1 MKSPAQIDRTLTMVV
16 LALLLVGCFLV
27 LQPFL
32 TAIIWALILCATIW
46 PLFIHLR
53 NRLKGRSGI
62 AALAI
67 VLLMAVTV
75 LAPFVIV
82 GITIADNAEAV
93 SERLQE
99 FLKTGPPPPPEW
111 VASIPIIGEWAS
123 TTLGSFA
130 HDTAR
135 LLDAARQFVEPV
147 RKLLYAGG
155 ATLLGG
161 ILQLA
166 LSIFIAFFF
175 LRDGDALLERMHAA
189 IERIAPERGRRLA
202 GVAATTVRGVVLGI
216 LGTALAQGVLMAI
229 GLWLAGFKAAP
240 LLGLVTFFLS
250 PVPIGPPLVWIPAGI
265 LLIHAGRD
273 RLGHLPHR
281 VGRARRL
288 LGRQL
293 LEADDHQPR
302 QRTAVRARAPGRP
315 GRRDRVRLC
324 RCLPGP
330 GAARGWLCAHQGVG
344 GERAV
349 RRRPGRRRGGTRLAG
364 SLNKRPADRPAGR
377 RVTRDRERQIGVQ
390 KPTPFLPLPDG
401 GHERLIIARRTER
414 SIVWRW
420 LKSRRLLSKR
430 NVASVPAGQLP
441 SAATGITQNAA
452 GLTSVHV
459 PGQVAATNAHSAGS
473 DV

>member
-135 LLDAARQFVEPV
+135 VLDAARQFVEPV

-265 LLIHAGRD
+265 LLFTQGETGWGIFLIAWGALVVSSVDNFLKPMIISR
-273 RLGHLPHR
+273 GSALPF
-281 VGRARRL
+281 VLVL
-288 LGRQL
+288 LGVLGGAIAFGFVGVFLGPVL
-293 LEADDHQPR
+293 L
-302 QRTAVRARAPGRP
+302 AVGYALIRE
-315 GRRDRVRLC
+315 
-324 RCLPGP
+324 
-330 GAARGWLCAHQGVG
+330 W
-344 GERAV
+344 AV
-349 RRRPGRRRGGTRLAG
+349 NA
-364 SLNKRPADRPAGR
+364 
-377 RVTRDRERQIGVQ
+377 
-390 KPTPFLPLPDG
+390 
-401 GHERLIIARRTER
+401 
-414 SIVWRW
+414 
-420 LKSRRLLSKR
+420 
-430 NVASVPAGQLP
+430 P
-441 SAATGITQNAA
+441 SAAGPAADAA
-452 GLTSVHV
+452 GH
-459 PGQVAATNAHSAGS
+459 
-473 DV
+473 D